1 MANNYLSS
9 SFILEMTAD
18 DAEMVRLAQRASEIV
33 EDPCIS
39 DTGRDLEYAD
49 LGPRFAH
56 FSRPRTKT
64 ISGAFSTCSMIP
76 TSRRSTAA

>member
-9 SFILEMTAD
+9 SFILEMSAD

-39 DTGRDLEYAD
+39 DTGRDLAYAD
-49 LGPRFAH
+49 LGPRFAAL
-56 FSRPRTKT
+56 FPPKDDDDF
-64 ISGAFSTCSMIP
+64 G
-76 TSRRSTAA
+76 